1 MDGGKRMEAGEA
13 RPADTGGGGQG
24 VGGSEDRGRV
34 CDCKSFFILMSS
46 LLTKKEKAV
55 INRTLRKPNPT

>member
-1 MDGGKRMEAGEA
+1 MDGGGRMEKGEE
-13 RPADTGGGGQG
+13 RRADKGGGGQG